1 MENNNEG
8 RDNRFINGG
17 TPDLLPFEET

>member
-17 TPDLLPFEET
+17 TPDLPPFEET